1 MSKFFGNFQKGG
13 LAEGQK
19 KGGVGKKGGG
29 GDQKKGGG
37 VTHFE
42 LLDEKIGLIFLK
54 FSPAAAFHIII
65 KPILCTL
72 NYKKQ
77 FYNT

>member
-1 MSKFFGNFQKGG
+1 M
-13 LAEGQK
+13 AEGQK
-19 KGGVGKKGGG
+19 KGGVGKKGGVT
-29 GDQKKGGG
+29 KKKGG

-72 NYKKQ
+72 NYKK
-77 FYNT
+77 TIL

>member
-1 MSKFFGNFQKGG
+1 MSKFWGIFKRVGWPKAQKKGG
-13 LAEGQK
+13 LAK
-19 KGGVGKKGGG
+19 RG
-29 GDQKKGGG
+29 GDQKKGG

-42 LLDEKIGLIFLK
+42 LLDEKIGLIFVK

-72 NYKKQ
+72 SYKK
-77 FYNT
+77 TIL